1 MVLAVGNDSQV
12 EGLFQPT
19 MIFQN
24 ISNVGKHPAI
34 RSEIYILNAIFFYHW
49 RCHQT
54 VLITLV
60 VYIFKIFLDILP
72 SLYKNT
78 FTY

>member
-34 RSEIYILNAIFFYHW
+34 RSEIYILNAIFFYH
-49 RCHQT
+49 
-54 VLITLV
+54 
-60 VYIFKIFLDILP
+60 
-72 SLYKNT
+72 
-78 FTY
+78 